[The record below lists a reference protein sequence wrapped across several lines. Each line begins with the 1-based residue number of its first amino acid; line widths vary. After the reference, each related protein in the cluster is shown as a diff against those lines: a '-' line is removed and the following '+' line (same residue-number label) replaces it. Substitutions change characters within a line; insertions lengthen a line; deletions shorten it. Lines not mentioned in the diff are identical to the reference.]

1 MSFSDHCSWWP
12 LSELWNR
19 ITHCFIYCRSDEKLA
34 CISICDRMGLKGYQ
48 VSVNMTLYIIL
59 KQPNLL
65 SNYFPTMGLSSKEFP
80 HRVALQIG
88 KTKVFLRA
96 GQMAELDARRTEV
109 LANAARL
116 IQRQIRTHLTRKEF
130 ITLRKATIHLQ
141 KLWRGY
147 CFSLVIIICHFRSI
161 WN

>member
-1 MSFSDHCSWWP
+1 MNIDWCLLIFDKAVS
-12 LSELWNR
+12 LT
-19 ITHCFIYCRSDEKLA
+19 IHCFIPRRSDEKSA

-48 VSVNMTLYIIL
+48 VTVNMKLFIWYD
-59 KQPNLL
+59 KEVKSL
-65 SNYFPTMGLSSKEFP
+65 SNCFPIFDWVS
-80 HRVALQIG
+80 RVSTLCVLQIG

-116 IQRQIRTHLTRKEF
+116 IQRQIRTHLTRREF
-130 ITLRKATIHLQ
+130 IALRRATIHMQ

-147 CFSLVIIICHFRSI
+147 HISPV
-161 WN
+161 